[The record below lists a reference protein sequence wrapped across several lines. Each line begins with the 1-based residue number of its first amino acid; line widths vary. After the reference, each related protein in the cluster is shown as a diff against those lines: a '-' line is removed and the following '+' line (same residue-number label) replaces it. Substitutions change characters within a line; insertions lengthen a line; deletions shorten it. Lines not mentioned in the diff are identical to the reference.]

1 MLLFLIKNKS
11 IERFRAARRQGENMG
26 NAMVAL
32 KTADEVKA
40 VSAELAKNKKTNLFR
55 CLWAMQFESAL
66 RFGDAVKLTWDQFAE
81 GKTHL
86 SIKQE
91 KTGKI
96 HKVAITPA
104 MRSIVQ
110 ARREEAADRPKF
122 GDYIF
127 SLSDLRSKGKPVSH
141 NAVLTEYGKCGRRA
155 GFQDVGSHTPRKS
168 KGRILFENGAPLE
181 HITKLLGQANP
192 ASTLFYIGFTQ
203 ETADTLAGEYSL
215 GRNGNDE
222 KMHNISVN
230 SFGPAGMSAS
240 TRRMDHDATH

>member
-1 MLLFLIKNKS
+1 MLLFLIKNTS

-104 MRSIVQ
+104 MRSIV
-110 ARREEAADRPKF
+110 
-122 GDYIF
+122 
-127 SLSDLRSKGKPVSH
+127 PVSYTH
-141 NAVLTEYGKCGRRA
+141 LTLP
-155 GFQDVGSHTPRKS
+155 T
-168 KGRILFENGAPLE
+168 IL
-181 HITKLLGQANP
+181 
-192 ASTLFYIGFTQ
+192 
-203 ETADTLAGEYSL
+203 
-215 GRNGNDE
+215 R
-222 KMHNISVN
+222 V
-230 SFGPAGMSAS
+230 
-240 TRRMDHDATH
+240 

>member
-1 MLLFLIKNKS
+1 
-11 IERFRAARRQGENMG
+11 MG

-141 NAVLTEYGKCGRRA
+141 NAVLTEYGKVSRMWEVIHHARAKAAFSLRTAHRWSTSQSCWARPTRLRPCFTSGSRR
-155 GFQDVGSHTPRKS
+155 
-168 KGRILFENGAPLE
+168 
-181 HITKLLGQANP
+181 
-192 ASTLFYIGFTQ
+192 
-203 ETADTLAGEYSL
+203 
-215 GRNGNDE
+215 
-222 KMHNISVN
+222 
-230 SFGPAGMSAS
+230 
-240 TRRMDHDATH
+240 RRLTH

>member
-1 MLLFLIKNKS
+1 
-11 IERFRAARRQGENMG
+11 MG

-127 SLSDLRSKGKPVSH
+127 SLSDLRSKGKPVSRMWEVIH
-141 NAVLTEYGKCGRRA
+141 HARAKAAFSLRTAHRWSTSQSCWARPTRLRPCFTSGSRRRRLT
-155 GFQDVGSHTPRKS
+155 H
-168 KGRILFENGAPLE
+168 
-181 HITKLLGQANP
+181 
-192 ASTLFYIGFTQ
+192 
-203 ETADTLAGEYSL
+203 
-215 GRNGNDE
+215 
-222 KMHNISVN
+222 
-230 SFGPAGMSAS
+230 
-240 TRRMDHDATH
+240 